1 MAIQKIEP
9 YDTQKLA
16 EARRLVN
23 EVYCYYYA
31 SQNSQVIC
39 GRLATVRRKLDE
51 LLAMKEDAS
60 ERL

>member
-9 YDTQKLA
+9 YDAAKLA
-16 EARRLVN
+16 ETRRLVN
-23 EVYCYYYA
+23 EVYYYYYG
-31 SQNSQVIC
+31 SQNSRVIC

-60 ERL
+60 E

>member
-9 YDTQKLA
+9 YDAQILA

-23 EVYCYYYA
+23 EVYYYYYG
-31 SQNSQVIC
+31 SPNSRVIC

-51 LLAMKEDAS
+51 LLEMEEEKS
-60 ERL
+60 

>member
-9 YDTQKLA
+9 YDAAKLA
-16 EARRLVN
+16 EARRLVD
-23 EVYCYYYA
+23 EVYGYYY
-31 SQNSQVIC
+31 SSPNSRVIC

-51 LLAMKEDAS
+51 LLAMEEDAS